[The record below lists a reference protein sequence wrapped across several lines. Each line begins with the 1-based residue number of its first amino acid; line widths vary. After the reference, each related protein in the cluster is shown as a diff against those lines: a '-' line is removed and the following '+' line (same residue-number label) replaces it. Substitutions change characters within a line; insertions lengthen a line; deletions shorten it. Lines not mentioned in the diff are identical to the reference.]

1 MKEQY
6 QREISRIHV
15 PVELI
20 EKTKLAMRE
29 EQAKMELP
37 KAGKVISY
45 KRLSIVAAAAVL
57 LLVATPMVS
66 ELFVDN
72 GQENT
77 DMQMYLGEQEEKELE
92 KITPQK
98 SWVEE
103 LVDTIKDFFG

>member
-29 EQAKMELP
+29 EQAKEELP
-37 KAGKVISY
+37 QNGKAIIF

-57 LLVATPMVS
+57 FLVATPMVS
-66 ELFVDN
+66 DFLLDN

-98 SWVEE
+98 SWIEE